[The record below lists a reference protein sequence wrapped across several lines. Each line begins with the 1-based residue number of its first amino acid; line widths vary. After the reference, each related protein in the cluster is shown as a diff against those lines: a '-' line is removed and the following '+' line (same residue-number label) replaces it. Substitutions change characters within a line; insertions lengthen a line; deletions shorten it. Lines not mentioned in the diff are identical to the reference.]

1 MESAGIGWHGPGS
14 NVRGRG
20 VPRIA
25 AGMERIQRLSGHA
38 GTMTS
43 SEDASTPADAT
54 TPDAADRE
62 ATALESA
69 IQQGQAG
76 EGDMNDVIGHFV
88 NALVVVPTATE
99 VTDDLNE
106 LQPVLFDREG
116 TPMLAVFTHIDR
128 IPEQV
133 AEVASYAVQLP
144 AAELVQAIPAETG
157 LVVNPGSTEGFEML
171 AEGVQQLAND
181 VRGLVAAMEEAEP
194 QQAQTPPKVDPSGIP
209 NF

>member
-1 MESAGIGWHGPGS
+1 
-14 NVRGRG
+14 
-20 VPRIA
+20 
-25 AGMERIQRLSGHA
+25 
-38 GTMTS
+38 MTS
-43 SEDASTPADAT
+43 SDDTT
-54 TPDAADRE
+54 TPDDAKAPETTAAAPAEAVDTDAADRE
-62 ATALESA
+62 PTALETA
-69 IQQGQAG
+69 ILQGQAG
-76 EGDMNDVIGHFV
+76 QGDMNDVIGHFV

-116 TPMLAVFTHIDR
+116 TPMLAVFSHIDR

-133 AEVASYAVQLP
+133 AEVASYAVQMP

-171 AEGVQQLAND
+171 PEGVQQLAND
-181 VRGLVAAMEEAEP
+181 VRGLVAAMEEAQAEEQ
-194 QQAQTPPKVDPSGIP
+194 QQAPTTPSKIDPSSIP